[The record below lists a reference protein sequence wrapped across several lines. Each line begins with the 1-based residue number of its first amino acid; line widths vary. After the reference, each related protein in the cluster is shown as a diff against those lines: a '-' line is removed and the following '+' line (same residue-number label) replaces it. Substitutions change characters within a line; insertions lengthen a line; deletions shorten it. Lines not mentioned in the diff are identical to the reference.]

1 MLHDSYLCAQDAIFR
16 KGSIGN
22 CEKPY
27 ACLGATFL
35 RKGKLVRCHVERGCQ
50 SVYINEGREAL
61 CKVKNAC
68 VYFSIGRGSKATC
81 TRPGACQ
88 SLFIV
93 GKGAMVDC
101 QGQAC
106 DATKFLTDEGPEI
119 KCSGDGSCKE
129 LIVFCGGTKDQNC
142 TAVKSITHCSG
153 ADSCHGAMFRSK
165 HVTAHC
171 WSGNCQGA
179 KFTGGACCY
188 GSGCPKD
195 APLCTGRA
203 CPANS
208 GPECA

>member
-1 MLHDSYLCAQDAIFR
+1 MKHIKRPSGRQLRDYQSQESKVQYDCIGTESCRSTRFGDKTSARCLVKNACQDAIFR

-22 CEKPY
+22 CETPY

-88 SLFIV
+88 
-93 GKGAMVDC
+93 
-101 QGQAC
+101 
-106 DATKFLTDEGPEI
+106 ATKFLTDEGPEI

-129 LIVFCGGTKDQNC
+129 LIVFCGGTKNQN
-142 TAVKSITHCSG
+142 
-153 ADSCHGAMFRSK
+153 
-165 HVTAHC
+165 
-171 WSGNCQGA
+171 GA